1 MRSPPTGSSA
11 GTSVASTFTHTSR
24 EKKVAGSKWGEKEEK
39 IEEKKEE
46 VKEGVEEGDK

>member
-1 MRSPPTGSSA
+1 M
-11 GTSVASTFTHTSR
+11 ASTFTHTPR

-46 VKEGVEEGDK
+46 VKEGVEEGDKEEKDKKER